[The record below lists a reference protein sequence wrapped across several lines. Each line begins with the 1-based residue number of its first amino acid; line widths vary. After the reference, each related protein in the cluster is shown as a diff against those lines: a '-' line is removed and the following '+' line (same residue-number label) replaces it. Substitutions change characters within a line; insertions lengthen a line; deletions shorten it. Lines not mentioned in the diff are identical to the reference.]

1 MNNFG
6 RYYTSQLAQRFGT
19 TKREEGSKM
28 GNTSTTV
35 LADTT
40 GPSTTVFGVT
50 RSPRVGDPFG
60 GRAPCGAARASADVC
75 PDTRTAGV
83 FLCSSFLTR
92 PARTS
97 GLRGVT
103 LDT

>member
-1 MNNFG
+1 
-6 RYYTSQLAQRFGT
+6 
-19 TKREEGSKM
+19 M

-83 FLCSSFLTR
+83 FFVFFVPDTPCADVRTTR
-92 PARTS
+92 CYPRYLVRLES
-97 GLRGVT
+97 PHFQC
-103 LDT
+103 